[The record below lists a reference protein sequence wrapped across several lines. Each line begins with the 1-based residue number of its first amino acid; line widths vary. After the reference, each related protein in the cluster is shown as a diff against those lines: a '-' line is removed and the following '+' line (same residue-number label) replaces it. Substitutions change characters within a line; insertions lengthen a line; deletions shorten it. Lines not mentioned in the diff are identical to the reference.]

1 MPFRAIYTSTT
12 CSSLSL
18 YIYIYMYFQARS
30 KEDGALFGLLRWLY
44 CRSCLYTVAI
54 DETTSRH
61 AIARSSFPFH
71 SSPLQLLSLSFFPSL
86 VQGSKVNLTTI
97 SRFSKIRAIF
107 HSPPSLR
114 VGTGSWNSSPLL
126 IHQKS
131 SLHERICQ
139 EEEPSSVSHLTS
151 LIPPPSKKE
160 KLRESNEVSL
170 SMRNNCKGNFLE
182 NGTFTPEPLEPRG
195 RIKEF

>member
-1 MPFRAIYTSTT
+1 
-12 CSSLSL
+12 
-18 YIYIYMYFQARS
+18 MYFQARS

-71 SSPLQLLSLSFFPSL
+71 SSPLQLLSLFLPKL

-182 NGTFTPEPLEPRG
+182 NGTFTPEPLDPRG

>member
-1 MPFRAIYTSTT
+1 
-12 CSSLSL
+12 
-18 YIYIYMYFQARS
+18 MYFQARS

-71 SSPLQLLSLSFFPSL
+71 SSPLQLLSLFLPKPRPRIKGKFNDDLSLFENPCDFSF
-86 VQGSKVNLTTI
+86 
-97 SRFSKIRAIF
+97 
-107 HSPPSLR
+107 PPSLR
-114 VGTGSWNSSPLL
+114 VGTGSWNSTPLL

-139 EEEPSSVSHLTS
+139 EKEPSSVSHLTS
-151 LIPPPSKKE
+151 LIPPPSNKE

-170 SMRNNCKGNFLE
+170 SMRNNCKGNFFE
-182 NGTFTPEPLEPRG
+182 NGTFTLEPLDPRG

>member
-1 MPFRAIYTSTT
+1 MEPSLDFSVGFIVGAAYTRWPLTKRLPVT
-12 CSSLSL
+12 PLL
-18 YIYIYMYFQARS
+18 AAR
-30 KEDGALFGLLRWLY
+30 
-44 CRSCLYTVAI
+44 
-54 DETTSRH
+54 
-61 AIARSSFPFH
+61 FPFIH
-71 SSPLQLLSLSFFPSL
+71 LLSNFSLSFFPSL

-107 HSPPSLR
+107 HFLPSLR

-170 SMRNNCKGNFLE
+170 SMRNNCKGNFFE
-182 NGTFTPEPLEPRG
+182 NGTFTPEPRG